1 MSVRSINGLAWG
13 LFRHLRAMETRM
25 EENHIWKTWEK
36 KLCGNLEKLIWK
48 HIMEK
53 HIWGKKHL
61 IWNTTI
67 ENTLENT
74 SMGKKTTVMAN
85 HYSWGKRKNSSEMPF
100 MTNWIMVNVAHGSPT
115 MNSSTPWPYNA
126 SRKAAPGWGLPKSSK
141 SWMTILVLKPCWNL
155 WWLGDLPFFKIIYIY
170 IYISIIIYP
179 TKIIGFMWPRLGPI
193 QQAVLIV
200 NMLLAHNTRMKYLFP
215 KSVSY
220 VQRAG
225 KRLNAN
231 NCSCTAICP
240 NKVYPNILLE
250 YPKRTNATI
259 REGGK
264 TLIC

>member
-1 MSVRSINGLAWG
+1 
-13 LFRHLRAMETRM
+13 
-25 EENHIWKTWEK
+25 
-36 KLCGNLEKLIWK
+36 
-48 HIMEK
+48 
-53 HIWGKKHL
+53 
-61 IWNTTI
+61 
-67 ENTLENT
+67 
-74 SMGKKTTVMAN
+74 
-85 HYSWGKRKNSSEMPF
+85 MPF

-126 SRKAAPGWGLPKSSK
+126 SRKAAPGWGLPQIIQVMDGHFSTET
-141 SWMTILVLKPCWNL
+141 MLKPMVTWGSAIFQDN
-155 WWLGDLPFFKIIYIY
+155 IY

-264 TLIC
+264 HLSANIHWYIDILTTYILHDVSIIFMFHLSLSISSINNFPSFSFLSLGAPAALGCDLAGIHHLASQAKPGWAVEPAKSCTSWW